1 MSVAQII
8 IVTALIG
15 FALWLVSA
23 YNRLIALR
31 GHQTQLRRRRFDLIP
46 TVGVARRRNM
56 SAASPSGDRCPRQT
70 LACSRE
76 AARLPGDLGAM
87 NALSGATGVLADAL
101 GRMMAVVEAYPELKA
116 DAGMT
121 QLSEEL
127 ATTENRIAFARQAYN
142 DSVTITTSP
151 SASSRSPVAGL
162 AGTRRCNRECLCSG
176 GPVRVQLEVCRPRG
190 HASAA
195 AHRHFA
201 AALLG
206 VVTAVNGAAILSVKS
221 PARAGPIHALLA
233 ALPLFYLHQHAV
245 TLLLVLGGAWLEA
258 ARLRGGGAALAREL
272 GARPV
277 SAEPAHLPERQ
288 LRHIATEMAI
298 AARQPIPQLFVLD
311 AEESINA
318 CAAGHDAR
326 DAAVM
331 ISRGALERLTR
342 DELQGV
348 YAHEYAHVLNG
359 DIELNMR
366 LAACVSGV
374 LIVHQYGRWLT
385 GLDHVGLDDPRAR
398 AMAFHPL
405 RWLAGGTVMA
415 VGAIGWVAARLLQAG
430 VSREREHLADAAAV
444 RLTRLAE
451 GLGGALRKLRWQEQE
466 LHRGTPGFPGPRR
479 FAHLWFS
486 STGGWHR
493 WLSTHPPLTE
503 RIRRVLGRA
512 AAARARAGRARGGAG
527 DCAGARA
534 RSRAARV
541 HRRRALATTR
551 S

>member
-1 MSVAQII
+1 MPGAAGTGARAVLRFAAHEAQ
-8 IVTALIG
+8 
-15 FALWLVSA
+15 
-23 YNRLIALR
+23 
-31 GHQTQLRRRRFDLIP
+31 
-46 TVGVARRRNM
+46 ARRR
-56 SAASPSGDRCPRQT
+56 SRRLTAA
-70 LACSRE
+70 
-76 AARLPGDLGAM
+76 
-87 NALSGATGVLADAL
+87 
-101 GRMMAVVEAYPELKA
+101 
-116 DAGMT
+116 
-121 QLSEEL
+121 
-127 ATTENRIAFARQAYN
+127 
-142 DSVTITTSP
+142 
-151 SASSRSPVAGL
+151 
-162 AGTRRCNRECLCSG
+162 
-176 GPVRVQLEVCRPRG
+176 
-190 HASAA
+190 
-195 AHRHFA
+195 FA

-206 VVTAVNGAAILSVKS
+206 VVTAVNGAAILVVMLVS
-221 PARAGPIHALLA
+221 PAVRWADSWADLLA
-233 ALPLFYLHQHAV
+233 ALPPFFIFTNTAV

-277 SAEPAHLPERQ
+277 SADPAHLPERQ

-503 RIRRVLGRA
+503 RIRRVMGRD
-512 AAARARAGRARGGAG
+512 ARPLPAPALAVREVAPATAPVREPDLAPLEFT
-527 DCAGARA
+527 DGAR
-534 RSRAARV
+534 
-541 HRRRALATTR
+541 
-551 S
+551 